1 MSALGCAASL
11 PDGRPCRAPRLRDGD
26 LCVFHDPEHAD
37 KVAEARRRGGRHRRR
52 EQPSA
57 TNHAFRGLRDAEAIR
72 YFLDVAASDTLA
84 LEPSATR
91 VRLIV
96 AVADAAIRLLGPG
109 DLEQRLV
116 ALEAARREEDSCP
129 VGDLD
134 GLTLPESAT

>member
-1 MSALGCAASL
+1 M
-11 PDGRPCRAPRLRDGD
+11 
-26 LCVFHDPEHAD
+26 
-37 KVAEARRRGGRHRRR
+37 
-52 EQPSA
+52 
-57 TNHAFRGLRDAEAIR
+57 
-72 YFLDVAASDTLA
+72 
-84 LEPSATR
+84 
-91 VRLIV
+91 RLIV